1 VAVRGVA
8 LPPRRDGVRR
18 VGEGSSMLVAGS
30 HRDSDR
36 ARSRWW
42 ALLLALPFVGL
53 LSVPLYNR
61 IEPSIWGIPF
71 FYWYQFVWV
80 VRTSLVILV
89 AQALWPTDGA
99 RAPEP
104 RGTR

>member
-1 VAVRGVA
+1 M
-8 LPPRRDGVRR
+8 P
-18 VGEGSSMLVAGS
+18 VAGS

-42 ALLLALPFVGL
+42 ALLLALPFIAL

-71 FYWYQFVWV
+71 FYWYQFLWV
-80 VRTSLVILV
+80 ILTSLIILV
-89 AQALWPTDGA
+89 VHALWPAERA
-99 RAPEP
+99 REPGP
-104 RGTR
+104 RGTRHEGTRS